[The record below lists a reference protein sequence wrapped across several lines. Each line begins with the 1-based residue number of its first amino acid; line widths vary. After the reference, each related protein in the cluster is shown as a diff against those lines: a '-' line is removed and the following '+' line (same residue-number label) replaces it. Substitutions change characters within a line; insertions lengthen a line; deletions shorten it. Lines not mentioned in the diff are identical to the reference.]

1 MYNRWVSQGEL
12 YHYGVL
18 GMKWGVHKARKYR
31 SEGQV
36 AAEVARQK
44 MRAANAWDSN
54 RLSLISDKPITK
66 VSEDTVKNNKM
77 SVPDL
82 LSARDRAY
90 NQASRER
97 NAVISK
103 SSKKLEK
110 LNAKYEKRQAK
121 ADRLYDKAERKSA
134 SLLASKRSTDK
145 AFRKASKWQYKA
157 NRVALRGKRWYEEME
172 KAYSS
177 ADIKM
182 SKRNQEIGKELV
194 RQVRANS
201 RAMYAA
207 SYAGGR

>member
-1 MYNRWVSQGEL
+1 MYNRWASQDEL

-18 GMKWGVHKARKYR
+18 GMKWGVRKVRKYR
-31 SEGQV
+31 TEGQT
-36 AAEVARQK
+36 AAEIARQK
-44 MRAANAWDSN
+44 MRAANAWDPN
-54 RLSLISDKPITK
+54 RLSLISDKPITN
-66 VSEDTVKNNKM
+66 VSEEIVKNSKA
-77 SVPDL
+77 SAGDL
-82 LSARDRAY
+82 IFASRHAY
-90 NQASRER
+90 SQASRER
-97 NAVISK
+97 DTVVSK

-172 KAYSS
+172 KAYKS

-182 SKRNQEIGKELV
+182 SKRNQVIGKEFI

-207 SYAGGR
+207 AYAGGR